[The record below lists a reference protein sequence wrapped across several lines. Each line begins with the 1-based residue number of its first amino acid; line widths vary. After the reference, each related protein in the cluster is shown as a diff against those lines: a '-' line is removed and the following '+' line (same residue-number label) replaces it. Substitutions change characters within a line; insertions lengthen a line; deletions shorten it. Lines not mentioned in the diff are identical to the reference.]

1 MTPLFSGK
9 KTLGRRYQLCQYFF
23 LLDLA
28 QLIIHNWSVKH
39 IGHYHVINQMILR
52 GLLIAENEKAMR
64 QHNEEIKEPW
74 VLTVLLMKLCVGER
88 KKSNKTSLVI
98 SVGEN

>member
-1 MTPLFSGK
+1 
-9 KTLGRRYQLCQYFF
+9 
-23 LLDLA
+23 
-28 QLIIHNWSVKH
+28 
-39 IGHYHVINQMILR
+39 MILR
-52 GLLIAENEKAMR
+52 GLLIEENEKAMR